1 MSSFQCLIFW
11 QGESGR
17 IENGKYQLLKTDRS
31 DYIVILLKLQK
42 GLELVSNPQH
52 LDKNMLEMFVMRYNS
67 MWPNFTSIVF
77 KIQKKQAKA

>member
-42 GLELVSNPQH
+42 GLELVSNP
-52 LDKNMLEMFVMRYNS
+52 
-67 MWPNFTSIVF
+67 
-77 KIQKKQAKA
+77 